1 MDDIMRL
8 IKHTSN
14 KQTNYFNNFKSAVT
28 QEGLK
33 RVQQQK
39 DKLIQNNFDLKES
52 KLHLKVNKI
61 KHYGGLDVR
70 DMNVSRSV
78 LEFND

>member
-14 KQTNYFNNFKSAVT
+14 KQTNYFNNFKTAVT

-33 RVQQQK
+33 RVQQ
-39 DKLIQNNFDLKES
+39 
-52 KLHLKVNKI
+52 
-61 KHYGGLDVR
+61 
-70 DMNVSRSV
+70 
-78 LEFND
+78 